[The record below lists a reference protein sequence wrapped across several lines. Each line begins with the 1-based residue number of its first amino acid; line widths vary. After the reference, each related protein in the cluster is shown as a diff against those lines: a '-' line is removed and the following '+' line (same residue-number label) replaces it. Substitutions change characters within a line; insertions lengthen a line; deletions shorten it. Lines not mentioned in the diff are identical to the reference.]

1 LRGYLYDNQPKL
13 FIDGHE
19 QSFEFIEE
27 SEETEVKNIEELKS
41 WFEDEKLYVGEYVK
55 HKINQLDEPEVLS
68 QEWIDEHK
76 VARVNNLRK
85 MTMDDVVPVEKLQG
99 ILVPKQEEIK
109 VSKMWHDVIAQ
120 NKEEGHSLR
129 WTLNYIDNLN
139 VNDVDDFAKAW
150 LAYPNIEIEEEPKYY
165 VLDKENA
172 TLLKKSAVGEGIA
185 KSVGTNIYN
194 AKSWKNEEE
203 YQLTEQEIKDYDPR
217 YWAFA
222 VKVEELEE

>member
-1 LRGYLYDNQPKL
+1 MSLIK
-13 FIDGHE
+13 
-19 QSFEFIEE
+19 EE
-27 SEETEVKNIEELKS
+27 PEVKNIEWLKREIGKLPCVDTVFINDGLSYMDSAVPVLPVYEL
-41 WFEDEKLYVGEYVK
+41 L
-55 HKINQLDEPEVLS
+55 NQLDEPEVLS

>member
-1 LRGYLYDNQPKL
+1 MKTLESIREEIWEEMLRLEDKRKDQWADIKYQTLREVLQKL
-13 FIDGHE
+13 GH
-19 QSFEFIEE
+19 
-27 SEETEVKNIEELKS
+27 
-41 WFEDEKLYVGEYVK
+41 
-55 HKINQLDEPEVLS
+55 LDEPEVLS
-68 QEWIDEHK
+68 EEWLDENKSSWTKLKIDGYYI
-76 VARVNNLRK
+76 
-85 MTMDDVVPVEKLQG
+85 PVEKLQN
-99 ILVPKQEEIK
+99 LLMPKQEEIK

-172 TLLKKSAVGEGIA
+172 TLLKKSAVGEEIA

-203 YQLTEQEIKDYDPR
+203 YQLTEQEIKDYDER
-217 YWAFA
+217 YWPFA
-222 VKVEELEE
+222 VKVEELKE

>member
-1 LRGYLYDNQPKL
+1 MSEYEKL
-13 FIDGHE
+13 D
-19 QSFEFIEE
+19 SKWIEE
-27 SEETEVKNIEELKS
+27 HYYIRMDPDNPFV
-41 WFEDEKLYVGEYVK
+41 YVK
-55 HKINQLDEPEVLS
+55 DLQ
-68 QEWIDEHK
+68 
-76 VARVNNLRK
+76 NL
-85 MTMDDVVPVEKLQG
+85 
-99 ILVPKQEEIK
+99 LVPKQEEIK

-203 YQLTEQEIKDYDPR
+203 YQLTEQEIKDYDER
-217 YWAFA
+217 YWPFA
-222 VKVEELEE
+222 VKVEEMEEC